1 MSLIKNKINEQD
13 KIKIQIQ
20 ILNEDLENVLNESKK
35 YSKSLPNKTSRND
48 YNKSPKSFIANFLS
62 ISNKNTEIIDIENYV
77 YNTNNIKEIAF
88 LELSEKE
95 KQEYLWYPI
104 ANRKKAILSNK
115 MISIE
120 YVFYKKPLISIPMEY
135 HNIYLESPNSFT
147 NNNHFLSVMKYI
159 FNTIVRKK
167 CYSIPDSNI

>member
-35 YSKSLPNKTSRND
+35 YSKSLPNKTLRND

-95 KQEYLWYPI
+95 K
-104 ANRKKAILSNK
+104 
-115 MISIE
+115 
-120 YVFYKKPLISIPMEY
+120 
-135 HNIYLESPNSFT
+135 
-147 NNNHFLSVMKYI
+147 
-159 FNTIVRKK
+159 
-167 CYSIPDSNI
+167 